1 MKFKIDSVLYF
12 RSLGCTIVEMF
23 TKHPPWSELDAFA
36 AMFKIGL
43 GVKPEYTLP
52 QGASPDTEQFLS
64 CCFCKDPDK
73 RSSAQELLEHAFCQ
87 IRE

>member
-43 GVKPEYTLP
+43 GVKPDYTLP
-52 QGASPDTEQFLS
+52 QGVQILNSFCPAASVKIQT
-64 CCFCKDPDK
+64 KG
-73 RSSAQELLEHAFCQ
+73 AQLRNFWNMHSVK
-87 IRE
+87 